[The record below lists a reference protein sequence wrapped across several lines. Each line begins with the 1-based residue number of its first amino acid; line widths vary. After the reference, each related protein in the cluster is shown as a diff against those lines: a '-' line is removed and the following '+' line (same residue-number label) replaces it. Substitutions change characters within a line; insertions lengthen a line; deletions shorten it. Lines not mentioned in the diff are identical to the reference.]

1 MIGIIIA
8 RFFNLLNYSKY
19 LKNLIKKFF
28 RMIIDLSRRILFMK
42 LNLGCG
48 NKLLKGY
55 INLDKFNY
63 YKCDVT
69 HDLEKFPYPFKNDSV
84 NEILLSHVLEHIG
97 QQPDTFINIIKELYR
112 ICTNNALIIINVP
125 HPRHE
130 DFLSDPTHVRPITVL
145 GLSLFDQKLNRDWQK
160 IGAANSPLGLI
171 HDVNFNIEKYEY
183 LLDENI
189 VSKRNIGELNDQE
202 LEKMMLH
209 NNNVIKQININL
221 RAIK

>member
-1 MIGIIIA
+1 
-8 RFFNLLNYSKY
+8 
-19 LKNLIKKFF
+19 
-28 RMIIDLSRRILFMK
+28 MK
-42 LNLGCG
+42 LNLGSG
-48 NKLLKGY
+48 SKILDGY
-55 INLDKFNY
+55 INVDKYDY
-63 YKCDVT
+63 YKPDII
-69 HDLEKFPYPFKNDSV
+69 HDLEVFPYPFEDNSIE
-84 NEILLSHVLEHIG
+84 EILLSHVLEHIG
-97 QQPDTFINIIKELYR
+97 QQPDTFINIMKELYR
-112 ICTNNALIIINVP
+112 ICSNNALIIINVP

-145 GLSLFDQKLNRDWQK
+145 GLSLFDQKLNRDLQK
-160 IGAANSPLGLI
+160 MGAANSPLGLI

-209 NNNVIKQININL
+209 YNNVIKQININL

>member
-1 MIGIIIA
+1 MIQK
-8 RFFNLLNYSKY
+8 S
-19 LKNLIKKFF
+19 
-28 RMIIDLSRRILFMK
+28 
-42 LNLGCG
+42 
-48 NKLLKGY
+48 
-55 INLDKFNY
+55 
-63 YKCDVT
+63 
-69 HDLEKFPYPFKNDSV
+69 
-84 NEILLSHVLEHIG
+84 
-97 QQPDTFINIIKELYR
+97 
-112 ICTNNALIIINVP
+112 
-125 HPRHE
+125 
-130 DFLSDPTHVRPITVL
+130 FLSDPTHVRPITVL